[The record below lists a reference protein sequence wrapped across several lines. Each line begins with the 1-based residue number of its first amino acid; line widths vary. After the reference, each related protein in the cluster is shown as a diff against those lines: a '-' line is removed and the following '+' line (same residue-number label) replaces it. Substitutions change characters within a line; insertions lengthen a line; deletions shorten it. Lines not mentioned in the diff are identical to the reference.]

1 MKISQRTTNSIV
13 KAFKLLTAIVG
24 FLFIFISVTMI
35 YAVFAHYGSPSTARF
50 SGNTEIIAAIAAIVT
65 GITLVSIAPESF
77 RVKFRRP
84 PFKPQMKPT
93 YGFVTL
99 LAIGIGATIGS
110 PLFIILPVNIVQ
122 YAFVSTVSLV
132 IAGSLSYLISRI
144 YSGMYRYS
152 VDNNV
157 EVVGGPGFVK
167 MVTREKSL
175 RYFISRFSMWI
186 ANTALAAFS
195 AIFLFTFTFSTM
207 PAILNSLGLPDVWTY
222 ATVSLL
228 MGFFGIW
235 FVINAF
241 YERKYLKTIGYA
253 QIIMIAAIVI
263 LIIYQGVSL
272 GIVGQWN
279 FTGFFSPGS
288 ENIPLDILE
297 NTGFLFILFFGFQE
311 IQAMVRES
319 MDYSSIPVVSKLL
332 GLKPMPK
339 GKYLAISMQATVLI
353 SLAIMI
359 FNALTIYSVHPNL
372 NALNSSTIPALY
384 VVSTFLGPRFQIVTI
399 TAFLLSTITTF
410 VPAFIAASRHLR
422 SLAEEGFFPRA
433 VKNSSWVFTVVLIM
447 FFSLTQP
454 SFLVNITDFM
464 VLIALGMIALSPIW
478 LRKITGRI
486 SKRTAATSL
495 VVASI
500 CFLVDLLLFPQ
511 NPNVVL
517 LGVVAIVLSFMMYDI
532 ISTGTIGLQIFV
544 IFFDLA
550 GFLMVS
556 AFPTELT
563 LAVPYFLH
571 SILGRTII
579 PDYDLRFLLL
589 IGAFTVLINVIMDI
603 FVIERTNYTRRS
615 A

>member
-241 YERKYLKTIGYA
+241 YERRYLKTIGYA

>member
-253 QIIMIAAIVI
+253 QIVMIAAIVI

>member
-93 YGFVTL
+93 YGFLTL

-122 YAFVSTVSLV
+122 YAFVSIVSLV

>member
-1 MKISQRTTNSIV
+1 
-13 KAFKLLTAIVG
+13 
-24 FLFIFISVTMI
+24 
-35 YAVFAHYGSPSTARF
+35 
-50 SGNTEIIAAIAAIVT
+50 
-65 GITLVSIAPESF
+65 
-77 RVKFRRP
+77 
-84 PFKPQMKPT
+84 
-93 YGFVTL
+93 
-99 LAIGIGATIGS
+99 
-110 PLFIILPVNIVQ
+110 
-122 YAFVSTVSLV
+122 
-132 IAGSLSYLISRI
+132 
-144 YSGMYRYS
+144 
-152 VDNNV
+152 
-157 EVVGGPGFVK
+157 
-167 MVTREKSL
+167 
-175 RYFISRFSMWI
+175 MWI